1 MDRPWRLHMVWTSAT
16 RSCQTTSWKAWER
29 IQFFRFLFA
38 WEESRNNR
46 MLSQAIPVR
55 QVKNNSKETA
65 HWRNIAMEFMQH
77 FHGEVNQNTTPLV
90 HLPCMCLNTCFSWSR
105 YACTQVLSS
114 LCFMDN
120 RYCLSASKRIKYSKK
135 PDISTTYIGITET

>member
-1 MDRPWRLHMVWTSAT
+1 
-16 RSCQTTSWKAWER
+16 
-29 IQFFRFLFA
+29 
-38 WEESRNNR
+38 

-77 FHGEVNQNTTPLV
+77 FHGEVNQNITPLV

-120 RYCLSASKRIKYSKK
+120 RYCLSASKRIKYSQK
-135 PDISTTYIGITET
+135 PDISTTYISWDYRNVRTHNDDSKISLCHIFLRRTSRVERKNSLLPLEHVISW